1 MVASGKAATASA
13 MFVTATESATG
24 IVAIGTAV
32 RAVEEEEEQGE
43 AERKRRSS
51 AGALAVRMGV
61 AATVMSSVAGIVA
74 GGARKAVKGEDVADT
89 AMA

>member
-24 IVAIGTAV
+24 IVVIGMAV
-32 RAVEEEEEQGE
+32 RAVEEEGEQGE

-61 AATVMSSVAGIVA
+61 AATVMSSVAGIVV
-74 GGARKAVKGEDVADT
+74 GEARKAVKGEDVADT